1 MFQIGPGGRHCLL
14 NCVPSSASAFFIC
27 HHPSGPPAQDRQG
40 GTEGNDEGAG
50 WRLSDGS
57 GGALSPAEGSPGW
70 PSEVSSAEASA
81 CPPRRGAR
89 VVGGGSQVEA
99 ERRRGGG
106 VFVAS
111 FRSSLALLFDH
122 HLRQAQ
128 PPQQQPSSL
137 SATSSPSFP
146 PAFLRTTP
154 PPPLLLPLPPFT
166 MGWSSLAATLVA
178 ACLVAPRL
186 AAAAP
191 FSEQWD
197 AYNMNRNP

>member
-1 MFQIGPGGRHCLL
+1 MAPGVR
-14 NCVPSSASAFFIC
+14 C
-27 HHPSGPPAQDRQG
+27 HPPR
-40 GTEGNDEGAG
+40 GA
-50 WRLSDGS
+50 
-57 GGALSPAEGSPGW
+57 PAW
-70 PSEVSSAEASA
+70 PSEVSNAEASA

-128 PPQQQPSSL
+128 PPSSSTALVPLSHLQPLL
-137 SATSSPSFP
+137 SAGVPSND
-146 PAFLRTTP
+146 AAS
-154 PPPLLLPLPPFT
+154 PLLLPLPPFT